1 MFIKS
6 LSSLLFSQTCYGC
19 EQMLIQQE
27 KLICF
32 DCLSQME
39 KTNFHLQ
46 QEQNELFYRLAGRVP
61 ISGATA
67 LYFFDKK
74 GRLQR
79 LIKALK
85 YQDAPHLGTRLGH
98 LLGYELQDSSF
109 IQNTDTIIPVPLHRN
124 KKIARG
130 YNQAEFIAKG
140 IAESLNLKVDTQAL
154 VRKKATLTQT
164 RKNAE
169 ARWENVGEAFACK
182 SSVGQHILLVDDVI
196 TTGSTLVACI
206 HALMASSTPPES
218 IQIASIGMAR
228 LG

>member
-1 MFIKS
+1 MLNA

-19 EQMLIQQE
+19 ENMLIQQE

-39 KTNFHLQ
+39 KTGFHLQ
-46 QEQNELFYRLAGRVP
+46 PTQNELFYRLAGRVP
-61 ISGATA
+61 ISGATS

-74 GRLQR
+74 GRLQQ

-85 YQDAPHLGTRLGH
+85 YKDAPHLGTRLGQ
-98 LLGYELQDSSF
+98 LLGFELRDAAF
-109 IQNTDTIIPVPLHRN
+109 AKDLEAIVPVPLHRN
-124 KKIARG
+124 KKITRG
-130 YNQAEFIAKG
+130 YNQAEYFAQG
-140 IAESLNLKVDTQAL
+140 LADSLNIEVDSQSL

-164 RKNAE
+164 RKSAE
-169 ARWENVGEAFACK
+169 ARWDNVGGAFLCK
-182 SSVGQHILLVDDVI
+182 SPVARHILLVDDVI

-206 HALMASSTPPES
+206 HALMASPEPPES
-218 IQIASIGMAR
+218 IQVASIGMAR